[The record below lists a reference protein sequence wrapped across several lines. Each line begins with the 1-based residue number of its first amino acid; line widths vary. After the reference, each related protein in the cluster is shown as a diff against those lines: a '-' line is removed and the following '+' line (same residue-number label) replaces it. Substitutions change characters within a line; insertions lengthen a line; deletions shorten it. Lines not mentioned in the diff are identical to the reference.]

1 VFQPLDEAAL
11 QKLDDDQLVD
21 YMRRARIAGDSSAG
35 LALAILVYGR
45 WENVAR
51 RVRMKVPEPYVEDLT
66 GDIVADAVSSAF
78 DGTSVGQFVSW
89 LATITQ
95 RAIADHYR
103 RGAGR
108 ERVDT
113 LDHPD
118 VVEPPAPGDDGEV
131 EVRDAIERVLA
142 TLRPDHRRVV
152 DIVVFED
159 RPARDA
165 VAAVRGMSEDNVHQV
180 VSRFRRALRR
190 ELDTGAP

>member
-1 VFQPLDEAAL
+1 MFQRLDEAAL

-45 WENVAR
+45 WDNVAR

-89 LATITQ
+89 LSTITK

-113 LDHPD
+113 LDDPD

-165 VAAVRGMSEDNVHQV
+165 VDAVPGMSEDNVHQV